1 MHVVF
6 PRHYIRANQQDL
18 RLGDWPDSIP
28 IRLEYCPGHSPGDSL
43 VGLQWAGGT
52 SLATGADQPD
62 LSFFYYKSDSS
73 TFCPLVSQL
82 PPDQEYL
89 PIAPVT
95 QVRFLPLDKT
105 SRSVSSKHGLQPP
118 RTVLHCWC
126 QARVSCSLHCIAR
139 MPRLSLSPK
148 LRAVGCEDQAFEPGS
163 HAKLSGM
170 CAACSYTQAD
180 HPLSTLTAARP
191 LARPSKSASMRLM

>member
-28 IRLEYCPGHSPGDSL
+28 IRLEYCPGHSPGGSL

-139 MPRLSLSPK
+139 MPRLSLCPQSSE
-148 LRAVGCEDQAFEPGS
+148 LWAVRT
-163 HAKLSGM
+163 KLSSPAPTPSS
-170 CAACSYTQAD
+170 AACALHAVTPRLTIPSPLLQRRAHWQD
-180 HPLSTLTAARP
+180 HQSRQV
-191 LARPSKSASMRLM
+191 